1 MNKDKYIEAMKSIEI
16 SPETKRRIL
25 TKSIK
30 SKQNKERYTMISKKK
45 FGLIAVAAT
54 MILGATAFAAS
65 GIISSW
71 FSSSSSI
78 PDYNTL
84 PTAAQTINDVG
95 YTPILIEKF
104 DNGYTFDSGHIVENV
119 FEDDSNNSVESFKSF
134 YFQYTKNRD
143 VVTLSQAKY
152 NSEISQDGTLVS
164 SKNGNNIYFSAYT
177 NKIVP
182 PNYELTEEDKIAEQ
196 NGELVFSYGSDEI
209 SVSEIVAVFWNTD
222 DMYFQLLQIDGN
234 LSADD
239 LVEMAD
245 YIISQY

>member
-1 MNKDKYIEAMKSIEI
+1 MSKNKYIEAMKSIEI

-25 TKSIK
+25 NKSIK
-30 SKQNKERYTMISKKK
+30 LKQNKERYTMISKKK
-45 FGLIAVAAT
+45 IGFIALAAT
-54 MILGATAFAAS
+54 MILGVTAFAAS

-78 PDYNTL
+78 PNYNTL
-84 PTAAQTINDVG
+84 PTATQSINDVG
-95 YTPILIEKF
+95 YAPILIEKF

-119 FEDDSNNSVESFKSF
+119 FEDDNNTSVENFKSF

-152 NSEISQDGTLVS
+152 NSEVSQDGTLVS
-164 SKNGNNIYFSAYT
+164 SKNGNDIYFSAYT

-182 PNYELTEEDKIAEQ
+182 PNYKLTEEDKIAEQ
-196 NGELVFSYGSDEI
+196 NGELVFSYGLDNVSI
-209 SVSEIVAVFWNTD
+209 SEVMAVSWTIE

-239 LVEMAD
+239 LVEMAN
-245 YIISQY
+245 YII